1 MDHNSTSF
9 CPAPWTSVFLNPDGR
24 VDSCC
29 ISSNDLGNV
38 NKKSFTEIIAG
49 DINFAVKQ
57 SVLNQTLPKGC
68 SQCDTP
74 NRSLR
79 NEFVKWFEHTPQ
91 TLYASADNFQLKYL
105 DLRWRNTCNLACI
118 YCNSELSSSWAQE
131 LGHVHRINNTQ
142 LHSIQEYVIENV
154 KDLEY
159 VYLAGGEPL
168 LIKENEAIL
177 EQLYKENPNCQLR
190 VNTNLST
197 INNRIFE
204 LITKFDR
211 VHWIVSGE
219 GINDQ
224 YNYVRYGGV
233 WSEFYNNLKE
243 LKKLTNRHTITFN
256 SVYCALTTQ
265 SIFDFVDEIGKLKFD
280 INTIC
285 PLYYNNGAGGP
296 LDPRNLPSNVIEHD
310 KATIELKLTQLPS
323 GYFASSLQEI
333 LNTLNMPYN
342 NDSFTNLFDTIKELD
357 TRRNIDSKKI
367 FPTIYQ
373 TQL

>member
-1 MDHNSTSF
+1 MSNSTF

-91 TLYASADNFQLKYL
+91 ALYASADNFQLKYL

-233 WSEFYNNLKE
+233 WAEFYDNLKE

-280 INTIC
+280 LNTIC

-342 NDSFTNLFDTIKELD
+342 NKNFTNLFDTIKELD
-357 TRRNIDSKKI
+357 LRRGNDSTKI